1 MDKPNGDQHIV
12 RSRLAYSL
20 GAFGHD
26 AFFALLST
34 YFMMYV
40 TGHLFDSGDKSFDN
54 RMVGYV
60 TAIILILRIGELIID
75 PMIGNAIDRTHTRWG
90 KFKPWVVGGGIIS
103 AILLAALFTPL
114 GGLNLSNPI
123 LYLVL
128 FAIIYIIMDV
138 FYSFNDVGFW
148 SMVPA
153 MSFDSHERDKIATF
167 ARVGSTIGGQI
178 IGFVI
183 MPMVLFFSV
192 KQNGGTGDD
201 RGWFIFAAIGAAISA
216 ITAIGVGMF
225 THEQQSLLRENK
237 EQTKFKD
244 ILKILV
250 KNDQLLAIAM
260 SYLFFTTGQTLLNSF
275 ELYYFTYILGDSK
288 AFSILGGLNTVV
300 GVISVFAFPLF
311 SGKIGRHKLFYG
323 AATIEVIGALIF
335 AVAGKSLVLVLIGA
349 ELFFIPQPIIFLVV
363 LMTITDS
370 VEYGQL
376 KLGHRDES
384 LTLSVRPLLDKFGG
398 AVANGVVGMAT
409 VAAGMTGGAT
419 AATVT
424 AHGVSIFKVYMFLIP
439 IALIII
445 GIIIFALK
453 VKLDEKSHAKIVAE
467 LEQTWGKQ
475 FNKSDDD
482 NSDASASAEPAPQP
496 KPGVTEIPAPVA
508 GTVVDLK
515 NVSDPA
521 FANGSMGHGFAI
533 KPSDGKVYAPFSGT
547 IRATFSTRHAVGL
560 VSDSGVALLIHIGI
574 DTVNLHGT
582 GFVTYFDKGQHVEK
596 GAELMEFWDPTIKKA
611 GLDDTVLV
619 TVTNSEEF
627 DFKQLIAA
635 DQKVTTTDN
644 VMEVTKK
651 DQEK

>member
-1 MDKPNGDQHIV
+1 MDSSKKEQHVV

-40 TGHLFDSGDKSFDN
+40 TGHLFDSGDKHFDN
-54 RMVGYV
+54 KMVSYV
-60 TAIILILRIGELIID
+60 TLIILILRIGELIID
-75 PMIGNAIDRTHTRWG
+75 PMIGNAIDRTNTKWG
-90 KFKPWVVGGGIIS
+90 KFKPWVVGGGVIS
-103 AILLAALFTPL
+103 AVLLAALFTPL

-128 FAIIYIIMDV
+128 FAIIYIVMDV

-201 RGWFIFAAIGAAISA
+201 RGWFIFAVIVAAISA

-225 THEQQSLLRENK
+225 THEQKSLLRENK

-275 ELYYFTYILGDSK
+275 ELYYFTYILGNSK

-323 AATIEVIGALIF
+323 AASIVVIGALIF
-335 AVAGKSLVLVLIGA
+335 AFAGKSLALVLLGA

-398 AVANGVVGMAT
+398 AVANGVVGAAT

-419 AATVT
+419 AATIT
-424 AHGVSIFKVYMFLIP
+424 AHGVSIFKIYMFLIP
-439 IALIII
+439 IALILV

-453 VKLDEKSHAKIVAE
+453 VKLDESSHAKIVAE

-475 FNKSDDD
+475 FNKGGQ
-482 NSDASASAEPAPQP
+482 DADAEEPAAQPQ
-496 KPGVTEIPAPVA
+496 PGVTEIPAPVA
-508 GTVVDLK
+508 GKLVDLK
-515 NVSDPA
+515 DVKDSA
-521 FANGSMGHGFAI
+521 FASGSMGQGFAI
-533 KPSDGKVYAPFSGT
+533 KPSDGKVFAPFSGT
-547 IRATFSTRHAVGL
+547 VRATFSTRHAVGL

-574 DTVNLHGT
+574 DTVKLHGT

-596 GAELMEFWDPTIKKA
+596 GDELMEFWDPTIKKA
-611 GLDDTVLV
+611 GLDDTVIV

-627 DFKQLIAA
+627 DFDMLKQAGTE
-635 DQKVTTTDN
+635 VTNKDN
-644 VMEVTKK
+644 VLKVTKK
-651 DQEK
+651 DQAAE

>member
-1 MDKPNGDQHIV
+1 MDSSKKEQHVV

-40 TGHLFDSGDKSFDN
+40 TGHLFDSGDKHFDN
-54 RMVGYV
+54 KMVGYV
-60 TAIILILRIGELIID
+60 TLIILILRIGELIID
-75 PMIGNAIDRTHTRWG
+75 PMIGNAIDRTNTKWG
-90 KFKPWVVGGGIIS
+90 KFKPWVVGGGVIS
-103 AILLAALFTPL
+103 AVLLAALFTPL

-123 LYLVL
+123 LYLIL
-128 FAIIYIIMDV
+128 FAIIYIVMDV

-201 RGWFIFAAIGAAISA
+201 RGWFIFAVIVAAISA

-225 THEQQSLLRENK
+225 THEQKSLLRENK

-275 ELYYFTYILGDSK
+275 ELYYFTYILGNSK

-323 AATIEVIGALIF
+323 AASIEVIGALIF
-335 AVAGKSLVLVLIGA
+335 AFAGKSLALVLLGA

-398 AVANGVVGMAT
+398 AVANGVVGAAT

-419 AATVT
+419 AATIT
-424 AHGVSIFKVYMFLIP
+424 AHGVSIFKIYMFLIP
-439 IALIII
+439 IALILV

-453 VKLDEKSHAKIVAE
+453 VKLDESSHAKIVAE

-475 FNKSDDD
+475 FNKGGQ
-482 NSDASASAEPAPQP
+482 DADAEEPAAQPQ
-496 KPGVTEIPAPVA
+496 PGVTEIPAPVA
-508 GTVVDLK
+508 GKLVDLK
-515 NVSDPA
+515 DVKDSA
-521 FANGSMGHGFAI
+521 FASGSMGQGFAI
-533 KPSDGKVYAPFSGT
+533 KPSDGKVFAPFSGT
-547 IRATFSTRHAVGL
+547 VRATFSTRHAVGL

-574 DTVNLHGT
+574 DTVKLHGT

-596 GAELMEFWDPTIKKA
+596 GDELMEFWDPTIKKA
-611 GLDDTVLV
+611 GLDDTVIV

-627 DFKQLIAA
+627 DFDMLKQAGTE
-635 DQKVTTTDN
+635 VTNKDN
-644 VMEVTKK
+644 VLKVTKK
-651 DQEK
+651 DQAAE

>member
-1 MDKPNGDQHIV
+1 MDAKIDTAQKDPHVV

-40 TGHLFDSGDKSFDN
+40 TGHLFTTSDKAFDN

-60 TAIILILRIGELIID
+60 GAIIMILRIVELLID
-75 PMIGNAIDRTHTRWG
+75 PLIGNAIDRTNTKWG

-103 AILLAALFTPL
+103 AVLLAALFTPL
-114 GGLNLSNPI
+114 GGLNTSNPI
-123 LYLVL
+123 LYLVV

-183 MPMVLFFSV
+183 MPMVLFFSIN
-192 KQNGGTGDD
+192 QNGGTGDD
-201 RGWFIFAAIGAAISA
+201 RGWFIFAAIVAVISA
-216 ITAIGVGMF
+216 ITAVGVGMF
-225 THEQQSLLRENK
+225 THEQKSLLRENK
-237 EQTKFKD
+237 EETKLKD
-244 ILKILV
+244 ILHILI

-275 ELYYFTYILGDSK
+275 ELYYFTYILGDAK
-288 AFSILGGLNTVV
+288 AFSILGGLNTIV

-323 AATIEVIGALIF
+323 AASIEVLGALIF
-335 AVAGKSLVLVLIGA
+335 AFAGKSLALVLLGA

-384 LTLSVRPLLDKFGG
+384 LTLSIRPLLDKFGG
-398 AVANGVVGMAT
+398 AVANGVVVMAT

-424 AHGVSIFKVYMFLIP
+424 AHGVSVFKIYMFLIP

-445 GIIIFALK
+445 GIIIFILK
-453 VKLDEKSHAKIVAE
+453 VKLDEKSHAKIVAK
-467 LEQTWGKQ
+467 LEETWGNQ
-475 FNKSDDD
+475 FNKDSS
-482 NSDASASAEPAPQP
+482 NAETTPTPQ
-496 KPGVTEIPAPVA
+496 PGVTDITSPVA
-508 GTVVDLK
+508 GTLVNLK
-515 NVSDPA
+515 DVNDEN
-521 FANGSMGHGFAI
+521 FASENMGKGFAI
-533 KPSDGKVYAPFSGT
+533 KPSDGKVIAPFSGT
-547 IRATFSTRHAVGL
+547 VRATFSTRHAIGL
-560 VSDSGVALLIHIGI
+560 ESDNGIMLLIHVGI
-574 DTVNLHGT
+574 DTVKLRGT
-582 GFVTYFDKGQHVEK
+582 GFISYFDKDQHFDK
-596 GAELMEFWDPTIKKA
+596 GDELMEFWDPAIKKA
-611 GLDDTVLV
+611 GLDDTVMV
-619 TVTNSEEF
+619 TVTNSKDF
-627 DFKQLIAA
+627 DIKLLKDAGE
-635 DQKVTTTDN
+635 KVTTTDI

-651 DQEK
+651 

>member
-1 MDKPNGDQHIV
+1 MDAKIDTAQKDPHVV

-40 TGHLFDSGDKSFDN
+40 TGHLFTTSDKAFDN
-54 RMVGYV
+54 RMVAYV
-60 TAIILILRIGELIID
+60 GAIIMILRIVELLID
-75 PMIGNAIDRTHTRWG
+75 PLIGNAIDRTNTRWG

-103 AILLAALFTPL
+103 AVLLAALFTPL
-114 GGLNLSNPI
+114 GGLNTSNPI
-123 LYLVL
+123 LYLIV

-192 KQNGGTGDD
+192 NQNGGTGDD
-201 RGWFIFAAIGAAISA
+201 RGWFIFAAIVAAISA
-216 ITAIGVGMF
+216 ITAVGVGMF
-225 THEQQSLLRENK
+225 THEQKSLLRENK
-237 EQTKFKD
+237 EETKLKD
-244 ILKILV
+244 ILHILI

-275 ELYYFTYILGDSK
+275 ELYYFTYILGDAK
-288 AFSILGGLNTVV
+288 AFSILGGLNTIV

-323 AATIEVIGALIF
+323 AASIEVLGALIF
-335 AVAGKSLVLVLIGA
+335 AFAGKSLALVLLGA

-384 LTLSVRPLLDKFGG
+384 LTLSIRPLLDKFGG
-398 AVANGVVGMAT
+398 AVANGVVVMAT

-424 AHGVSIFKVYMFLIP
+424 AHGVSIFKIYMFLIP
-439 IALIII
+439 IALILV
-445 GIIIFALK
+445 GIIIFILK
-453 VKLDEKSHAKIVAE
+453 VKLDEKSHAQIVAK

-475 FNKSDDD
+475 FNND
-482 NSDASASAEPAPQP
+482 NDTTSESTPTPQ
-496 KPGVTEIPAPVA
+496 PGVTDITSPVA
-508 GTVVDLK
+508 GTLVNLK
-515 NVSDPA
+515 DVNDEN
-521 FANGSMGHGFAI
+521 FASGNMGKGFAI
-533 KPSDGKVYAPFSGT
+533 KPSDGKVIAPFSGT
-547 IRATFSTRHAVGL
+547 VRATFSTRHAIGL
-560 VSDSGVALLIHIGI
+560 ESDNGIMLLIHVGI
-574 DTVNLHGT
+574 DTVKLRGT
-582 GFVTYFDKGQHVEK
+582 GFISYFDKDQHFDK
-596 GAELMEFWDPTIKKA
+596 GDELMEFWDPAIKKA
-611 GLDDTVLV
+611 GLDDTVMV
-619 TVTNSEEF
+619 TVTNSKDF
-627 DFKQLIAA
+627 DIKLLKDAGE
-635 DQKVTTTDN
+635 KVTTTDI

-651 DQEK
+651 

>member
-1 MDKPNGDQHIV
+1 MDSSKKEQHVV

-40 TGHLFDSGDKSFDN
+40 TGHLFDSGDKHFDN
-54 RMVGYV
+54 KMVGYV
-60 TAIILILRIGELIID
+60 TLIILILRIGELIID
-75 PMIGNAIDRTHTRWG
+75 PMIGNAIDRTNTKWG
-90 KFKPWVVGGGIIS
+90 KFKPWVVGGGVIS
-103 AILLAALFTPL
+103 AVLLAALFTPL

-128 FAIIYIIMDV
+128 FAIIYIVMDV

-201 RGWFIFAAIGAAISA
+201 RGWFIFAVIVAAISA

-225 THEQQSLLRENK
+225 THEQKSLLRENK

-275 ELYYFTYILGDSK
+275 ELYYFTYILGNSK

-323 AATIEVIGALIF
+323 AASIEVIGALIF
-335 AVAGKSLVLVLIGA
+335 AFAGKSLALVLLGA

-398 AVANGVVGMAT
+398 AVANGVVGAAT

-419 AATVT
+419 AATIT
-424 AHGVSIFKVYMFLIP
+424 AHGVSIFKIYMFLIP
-439 IALIII
+439 IALILV

-453 VKLDEKSHAKIVAE
+453 VKLDESSHAKIVAE

-475 FNKSDDD
+475 FNKGGQ
-482 NSDASASAEPAPQP
+482 DADAEEPAAQPQ
-496 KPGVTEIPAPVA
+496 PGVTEIPAPVA
-508 GTVVDLK
+508 GKLVDLK
-515 NVSDPA
+515 DVKDSA
-521 FANGSMGHGFAI
+521 FASGSMGQGFAI
-533 KPSDGKVYAPFSGT
+533 KPSDGKVFAPFSGT
-547 IRATFSTRHAVGL
+547 VRATFSTRHAVGL

-574 DTVNLHGT
+574 DTVKLHGT

-596 GAELMEFWDPTIKKA
+596 GDELMEFWDPTIKKA
-611 GLDDTVLV
+611 GLDDTVIV

-627 DFKQLIAA
+627 DFDMLKQAGTE
-635 DQKVTTTDN
+635 VTNKDN
-644 VMEVTKK
+644 VLKVTKK
-651 DQEK
+651 DQAAE

>member
-1 MDKPNGDQHIV
+1 MDTKIDTAQKDPHVV

-40 TGHLFDSGDKSFDN
+40 TGHLFTTSDKAFDN
-54 RMVGYV
+54 RMVAYV
-60 TAIILILRIGELIID
+60 GAIIMILRIVELLID
-75 PMIGNAIDRTHTRWG
+75 PLIGNAIDRTNTRWG

-103 AILLAALFTPL
+103 AVLLAALFTPL
-114 GGLNLSNPI
+114 GGLNTSNPI
-123 LYLVL
+123 LYLIV

-192 KQNGGTGDD
+192 NQNGGTGDD
-201 RGWFIFAAIGAAISA
+201 RGWFIFAAIVAAISA
-216 ITAIGVGMF
+216 ITAVGVGMF
-225 THEQQSLLRENK
+225 THEQKSLLRENK
-237 EQTKFKD
+237 EETKLKD
-244 ILKILV
+244 ILHILI

-275 ELYYFTYILGDSK
+275 ELYYFTYILGDAK
-288 AFSILGGLNTVV
+288 AFSILGGLNTIV

-323 AATIEVIGALIF
+323 AASIEVLGALIF
-335 AVAGKSLVLVLIGA
+335 AFAGKSLALVLLGA
-349 ELFFIPQPIIFLVV
+349 ELFFIRLPIIFLVV

-384 LTLSVRPLLDKFGG
+384 LTLSIRPLLDKFGG
-398 AVANGVVGMAT
+398 AVANGVVVMAT

-424 AHGVSIFKVYMFLIP
+424 AHGVSIFKIYMFLIP
-439 IALIII
+439 IALILV
-445 GIIIFALK
+445 GIIIFILK
-453 VKLDEKSHAKIVAE
+453 VKLDEKSHAQIVAK

-475 FNKSDDD
+475 FNND
-482 NSDASASAEPAPQP
+482 NDTTSESTPTPQ
-496 KPGVTEIPAPVA
+496 PGVTDITSPVA
-508 GTVVDLK
+508 GTLVNLK
-515 NVSDPA
+515 DVNDEN
-521 FANGSMGHGFAI
+521 FASGNMGKGFAI
-533 KPSDGKVYAPFSGT
+533 KPSDGKVIAPFSGT
-547 IRATFSTRHAVGL
+547 VRATFSTRHAIGL
-560 VSDSGVALLIHIGI
+560 ESDNGIMLLIHVGI
-574 DTVNLHGT
+574 DTVKLRGT
-582 GFVTYFDKGQHVEK
+582 GFISYFDKDQHFDK
-596 GAELMEFWDPTIKKA
+596 GDELMEFWDPAIKKA
-611 GLDDTVLV
+611 GLDDTVMV
-619 TVTNSEEF
+619 TVTNSKDF
-627 DFKQLIAA
+627 DIKLLKAA
-635 DQKVTTTDN
+635 GEKVTTTDI

-651 DQEK
+651 

>member
-1 MDKPNGDQHIV
+1 MDKQEPHMV

-40 TGHLFDSGDKSFDN
+40 TGHLFTSSDKGFDN

-60 TAIILILRIGELIID
+60 TAIIMILRIVELLID
-75 PMIGNAIDRTHTRWG
+75 PLIGNAIDRTNTKWG
-90 KFKPWVVGGGIIS
+90 KFKPWVVGGGVIS
-103 AILLAALFTPL
+103 AVLLAALFTPL
-114 GGLNLSNPI
+114 GGLNVSSPY
-123 LYLVL
+123 LYLVV
-128 FAIIYIIMDV
+128 FAIIYIIMDI

-148 SMVPA
+148 SMIPA

-183 MPMVLFFSV
+183 MPMVLFFSIN
-192 KQNGGTGDD
+192 QNGGTGDD
-201 RGWFIFAAIGAAISA
+201 RGWFIFAVIVAAISA

-225 THEQQSLLRENK
+225 THEQKSLLRENK
-237 EQTKFKD
+237 EQTKLKD
-244 ILKILV
+244 ILHILV

-275 ELYYFTYILGDSK
+275 ELYYFTYVLGNSK

-335 AVAGKSLVLVLIGA
+335 AFAGKSLALVLLGA

-384 LTLSVRPLLDKFGG
+384 LTLSIRPLLDKFGG

-419 AATVT
+419 AATIT
-424 AHGVSIFKVYMFLIP
+424 AHGVSVFKIYMFLIP
-439 IALIII
+439 IALIIV
-445 GIIIFALK
+445 GIIIFAIK
-453 VKLDEKSHAKIVAE
+453 VKLDESSHAKIVAE

-475 FNKSDDD
+475 FKGGEAAADT
-482 NSDASASAEPAPQP
+482 AIEEPAPQP
-496 KPGVTEIPAPVA
+496 GETDIPAPVA
-508 GTVVDLK
+508 GEVVNLK
-515 NVSDPA
+515 DVSDPA
-521 FANGSMGHGFAI
+521 FAEGKMGEGFAI
-533 KPSDGKVYAPFSGT
+533 KPTDGKVYAPFAGT
-547 IRATFSTRHAVGL
+547 VRATFSTRHAVGL
-560 VSDSGVALLIHIGI
+560 VSDNGIAFLIHIGI
-574 DTVNLHGT
+574 DTVKLHGT
-582 GFVTYFDKGQHVEK
+582 GFVTYFNKGQHVEK
-596 GAELMEFWDPTIKKA
+596 GQELMEFWDPTIKKA
-611 GLDDTVLV
+611 GLDDTVIV
-619 TVTNSEEF
+619 TVTNSESF
-627 DFKQLIAA
+627 NLDMLVKAGT
-635 DQKVTTTDN
+635 KVTTKDN
-644 VMEVTKK
+644 VLKVTKK
-651 DQEK
+651 DSANN

>member
-1 MDKPNGDQHIV
+1 MDSSKKEQHVV

-40 TGHLFDSGDKSFDN
+40 TGHLFDSGDKHFDN
-54 RMVGYV
+54 KMVGYV
-60 TAIILILRIGELIID
+60 TLIILILRIGELIID
-75 PMIGNAIDRTHTRWG
+75 PMIGNAIDRTNTKWG
-90 KFKPWVVGGGIIS
+90 KFKPWVVGGGVIS
-103 AILLAALFTPL
+103 AVLLAALFTPL

-128 FAIIYIIMDV
+128 FAIIYIVMDV

-201 RGWFIFAAIGAAISA
+201 RGWFIFAVIVAAISA

-225 THEQQSLLRENK
+225 THEQKSLLRENK

-275 ELYYFTYILGDSK
+275 ELYYFTYILGNSK

-323 AATIEVIGALIF
+323 AASIEVIGALIF
-335 AVAGKSLVLVLIGA
+335 AFAGKSLALVLLGA

-398 AVANGVVGMAT
+398 AVANGVVGAAT

-419 AATVT
+419 AATIT
-424 AHGVSIFKVYMFLIP
+424 AHGVSIFKIYMFLIP
-439 IALIII
+439 IALILV

-453 VKLDEKSHAKIVAE
+453 VKLDESSHAKIVAE

-475 FNKSDDD
+475 FNKGGQ
-482 NSDASASAEPAPQP
+482 DADAEEPAAQPQ
-496 KPGVTEIPAPVA
+496 PGVTEIPAPVA
-508 GTVVDLK
+508 GKLVDLK
-515 NVSDPA
+515 DVKDSA
-521 FANGSMGHGFAI
+521 FASGSMGQGFAI
-533 KPSDGKVYAPFSGT
+533 KPSDGKVFAPFSGT
-547 IRATFSTRHAVGL
+547 VRATFSTRHAVGL

-574 DTVNLHGT
+574 DTVKLHGT

-596 GAELMEFWDPTIKKA
+596 GDELMEFWDPTIKKA
-611 GLDDTVLV
+611 GLDDTVIV

-627 DFKQLIAA
+627 NFDMLKQAGTE
-635 DQKVTTTDN
+635 VTNKDN
-644 VMEVTKK
+644 VLKVTKK
-651 DQEK
+651 DQAE

>member
-1 MDKPNGDQHIV
+1 MDSSKKEQHVV

-40 TGHLFDSGDKSFDN
+40 TGHLFDSGDKHFDN
-54 RMVGYV
+54 KMVGYV
-60 TAIILILRIGELIID
+60 TLIILILRIGELIID
-75 PMIGNAIDRTHTRWG
+75 PMIGNAIDRTNTKWG
-90 KFKPWVVGGGIIS
+90 KFKPWVVGGGAIS
-103 AILLAALFTPL
+103 AVLLAALFTPL

-201 RGWFIFAAIGAAISA
+201 RGWFTFAAIVAAISA

-225 THEQQSLLRENK
+225 THEQKSLLRENK

-275 ELYYFTYILGDSK
+275 ELYYFTYILGNSK

-323 AATIEVIGALIF
+323 AATIEVIGAIIF
-335 AVAGKSLVLVLIGA
+335 AFAGKSLALVLLGA

-398 AVANGVVGMAT
+398 AVANGVVGAAT

-424 AHGVSIFKVYMFLIP
+424 AHGVSIFKIYMFLIP
-439 IALIII
+439 IALIVV

-453 VKLDEKSHAKIVAE
+453 VKLDESSHAKIVAE

-475 FNKSDDD
+475 FNKGGQ
-482 NSDASASAEPAPQP
+482 DADAEEPAAQPQ
-496 KPGVTEIPAPVA
+496 PGVTEIPAPVA
-508 GTVVDLK
+508 GKLVDLK
-515 NVSDPA
+515 DVKDSA
-521 FANGSMGHGFAI
+521 FASGSMGQGFAI
-533 KPSDGKVYAPFSGT
+533 KPSDGKVFAPFSGT
-547 IRATFSTRHAVGL
+547 VRATFSTRHAVGL

-574 DTVNLHGT
+574 DTVKLHGT
-582 GFVTYFDKGQHVEK
+582 GFVTYFDKGQYVEK
-596 GAELMEFWDPTIKKA
+596 GDELMEFWDPTIKKA
-611 GLDDTVLV
+611 GLDDTVIV

-627 DFKQLIAA
+627 NFDMLKQAGVE
-635 DQKVTTTDN
+635 VTNKDN
-644 VMEVTKK
+644 IMKVTKK
-651 DQEK
+651 DQDK

>member
-1 MDKPNGDQHIV
+1 MDKPNGEQHIV

-90 KFKPWVVGGGIIS
+90 KFKPWVVGGGVIS

-201 RGWFIFAAIGAAISA
+201 RGWFIFAAIVAAISA

-424 AHGVSIFKVYMFLIP
+424 AHGVSIFKIYMFLIP
-439 IALIII
+439 IALIIV

-521 FANGSMGHGFAI
+521 FANGSMGQGFAI

>member
-1 MDKPNGDQHIV
+1 MDSSKKDQHIV

-40 TGHLFDSGDKSFDN
+40 TGHLFDSGDKHFDN
-54 RMVGYV
+54 KMVGYV
-60 TAIILILRIGELIID
+60 TLIILILRIGELIID
-75 PMIGNAIDRTHTRWG
+75 PMIGNAIDRTNTKWG
-90 KFKPWVVGGGIIS
+90 KFKPWVVGGGVIS
-103 AILLAALFTPL
+103 AVLLAALFTPL
-114 GGLNLSNPI
+114 GGLNMSNPI

-128 FAIIYIIMDV
+128 FAIIYIVMDV

-201 RGWFIFAAIGAAISA
+201 RGWFIFAVIVAAVSA

-225 THEQQSLLRENK
+225 THEQKSLLRENK
-237 EQTKFKD
+237 EETKFKD

-323 AATIEVIGALIF
+323 AASIEVLGALIF
-335 AVAGKSLVLVLIGA
+335 AFAGKSLALVLLGA

-376 KLGHRDES
+376 KLDHRDES

-398 AVANGVVGMAT
+398 AVANGVVGAAT

-424 AHGVSIFKVYMFLIP
+424 AHGVSIFKIYMFLIP
-439 IALIII
+439 IALIVV

-453 VKLDEKSHAKIVAE
+453 VKLDESSHAKIVAE

-475 FNKSDDD
+475 FNKGGQ
-482 NSDASASAEPAPQP
+482 DADAEEPAAQPQ
-496 KPGVTEIPAPVA
+496 PGVTEIPAPVA
-508 GTVVDLK
+508 GKLVDLK
-515 NVSDPA
+515 DVKDSA
-521 FANGSMGHGFAI
+521 FASGSMGQGFAI
-533 KPSDGKVYAPFSGT
+533 KPSDGKVFAPFSGT
-547 IRATFSTRHAVGL
+547 VRATFSTRHAVGL

-574 DTVNLHGT
+574 DTVKLHGT

-611 GLDDTVLV
+611 GLDDTVIV

-627 DFKQLIAA
+627 NFDMLKQAGTT
-635 DQKVTTTDN
+635 VTHTDN
-644 VMEVTKK
+644 VLKVTKK
-651 DQEK
+651 DQAAK

>member
-1 MDKPNGDQHIV
+1 MDTKIDTAQKDPHVV

-40 TGHLFDSGDKSFDN
+40 TGHLFTTSDKAFDN
-54 RMVGYV
+54 RMVAYV
-60 TAIILILRIGELIID
+60 GAIIMILRIVELLID
-75 PMIGNAIDRTHTRWG
+75 PLIGNAIDRTNTRWG

-103 AILLAALFTPL
+103 AVLLAALFTPL
-114 GGLNLSNPI
+114 GGLNTSNPI
-123 LYLVL
+123 LYLIV

-192 KQNGGTGDD
+192 NQNGGTGDD
-201 RGWFIFAAIGAAISA
+201 RGWFIFAAIVAAISA
-216 ITAIGVGMF
+216 ITAVGVGMF
-225 THEQQSLLRENK
+225 THEQKSLLRENK
-237 EQTKFKD
+237 EETKLKD
-244 ILKILV
+244 ILHILI

-275 ELYYFTYILGDSK
+275 ELYYFTYILGDAK
-288 AFSILGGLNTVV
+288 AFSILGGLNTIV

-323 AATIEVIGALIF
+323 AASIEVLGALIF
-335 AVAGKSLVLVLIGA
+335 AFAGKSLALVLLGA

-384 LTLSVRPLLDKFGG
+384 LTLSIRPLLDKFGG
-398 AVANGVVGMAT
+398 AVANGVVVMAT

-424 AHGVSIFKVYMFLIP
+424 AHGVSIFKIYMFLIP
-439 IALIII
+439 IALILV
-445 GIIIFALK
+445 GIIIFILK
-453 VKLDEKSHAKIVAE
+453 VKLDEKSHAQIVAK

-475 FNKSDDD
+475 FNND
-482 NSDASASAEPAPQP
+482 NDTTSESTPTPQ
-496 KPGVTEIPAPVA
+496 PGVTDITSPVA
-508 GTVVDLK
+508 GTLVNLK
-515 NVSDPA
+515 DVNDEN
-521 FANGSMGHGFAI
+521 FASGNMGKGFAI
-533 KPSDGKVYAPFSGT
+533 KPSDGKVIAPFSGT
-547 IRATFSTRHAVGL
+547 VRATFSTRHAIGL
-560 VSDSGVALLIHIGI
+560 ESDNGIMLLIHVGI
-574 DTVNLHGT
+574 DTVKLRGT
-582 GFVTYFDKGQHVEK
+582 GFISYFDKDQHFDK
-596 GAELMEFWDPTIKKA
+596 GDELMEFWDPAIKKA
-611 GLDDTVLV
+611 GLDDTVMV
-619 TVTNSEEF
+619 TVTNSKDF
-627 DFKQLIAA
+627 DIKLLKDAGE
-635 DQKVTTTDN
+635 KVTTTDI

-651 DQEK
+651 

>member
-1 MDKPNGDQHIV
+1 MDSSKKEQHVV

-40 TGHLFDSGDKSFDN
+40 TGHLFDSGDKHFDN
-54 RMVGYV
+54 KMVGYV
-60 TAIILILRIGELIID
+60 TLIILILRIGELIID
-75 PMIGNAIDRTHTRWG
+75 PMIGNAIDRTNTKWG
-90 KFKPWVVGGGIIS
+90 KFKPWVVGGGVIS
-103 AILLAALFTPL
+103 AVLLAALFTPL

-128 FAIIYIIMDV
+128 FAIIYIVMDV

-201 RGWFIFAAIGAAISA
+201 RGWFIFAVIVAAISA

-225 THEQQSLLRENK
+225 THEQKSLLRENK

-275 ELYYFTYILGDSK
+275 ELYYFTYILGNSK

-323 AATIEVIGALIF
+323 AASIEVIGALIF
-335 AVAGKSLVLVLIGA
+335 AFAGKSLALVLLGA
-349 ELFFIPQPIIFLVV
+349 ALFFIPQPIIFLVV

-398 AVANGVVGMAT
+398 AVANGVVGAAT

-419 AATVT
+419 AATIT
-424 AHGVSIFKVYMFLIP
+424 AHGVSIFKIYMFLIP
-439 IALIII
+439 IALILV

-453 VKLDEKSHAKIVAE
+453 VKLDESSHAKIVAE

-475 FNKSDDD
+475 FNKGGQ
-482 NSDASASAEPAPQP
+482 DADAEEPAAQPQ
-496 KPGVTEIPAPVA
+496 PGVTEIPAPVA
-508 GTVVDLK
+508 GKLVDLK
-515 NVSDPA
+515 DVKDSA
-521 FANGSMGHGFAI
+521 FASGSMGQGFAI
-533 KPSDGKVYAPFSGT
+533 KPSDGKVFAPFSGT
-547 IRATFSTRHAVGL
+547 VRATFSTRHAVGL

-574 DTVNLHGT
+574 DTVKLHGT

-596 GAELMEFWDPTIKKA
+596 GDELMEFWDPTIKKA
-611 GLDDTVLV
+611 GLDDTVIV

-627 DFKQLIAA
+627 DFDMLKQAGTE
-635 DQKVTTTDN
+635 VTNKDN
-644 VMEVTKK
+644 VLKVTKK
-651 DQEK
+651 DQAAE

>member
-1 MDKPNGDQHIV
+1 MDAKIDTAQKDPHVV

-40 TGHLFDSGDKSFDN
+40 TGHLFTTSDKAFDN

-60 TAIILILRIGELIID
+60 GAIIMFLRIVELLID
-75 PMIGNAIDRTHTRWG
+75 PLIGNAIDRTNTKWG

-103 AILLAALFTPL
+103 AVLLAALFTPL
-114 GGLNLSNPI
+114 GGLNTSNPI
-123 LYLVL
+123 LYLVV

-183 MPMVLFFSV
+183 MPMVLFFSIN
-192 KQNGGTGDD
+192 QNGGTGDD
-201 RGWFIFAAIGAAISA
+201 RGWFIFAAIVAAISA
-216 ITAIGVGMF
+216 ITAVGVGMF
-225 THEQQSLLRENK
+225 THEQKSLLRENK
-237 EQTKFKD
+237 EETKLKD
-244 ILKILV
+244 ILHILI

-275 ELYYFTYILGDSK
+275 ELYYFTYILGDAK
-288 AFSILGGLNTVV
+288 AFSILGGLNTIV

-323 AATIEVIGALIF
+323 AASIEVLGALIF
-335 AVAGKSLVLVLIGA
+335 AFAGKSLALVLLGA

-384 LTLSVRPLLDKFGG
+384 LTLSIRPLLDKFGG
-398 AVANGVVGMAT
+398 AVANGVVVMAT

-424 AHGVSIFKVYMFLIP
+424 AHGVSVFKIYMFLIP

-445 GIIIFALK
+445 GIIIFILK
-453 VKLDEKSHAKIVAE
+453 VKLDEKSHAKIVAK
-467 LEQTWGKQ
+467 LEETWGNQ
-475 FNKSDDD
+475 FNKDSS
-482 NSDASASAEPAPQP
+482 NAETTSTPQ
-496 KPGVTEIPAPVA
+496 PGVTDITSPVA
-508 GTVVDLK
+508 GTLVNLK
-515 NVSDPA
+515 DVNDEN
-521 FANGSMGHGFAI
+521 FASGNMGKGFAI
-533 KPSDGKVYAPFSGT
+533 KPSDGKVIAPFSGT
-547 IRATFSTRHAVGL
+547 VRATFSTRHAIGL
-560 VSDSGVALLIHIGI
+560 ESDNGIMLLIHVGI
-574 DTVNLHGT
+574 DTVKLRGT
-582 GFVTYFDKGQHVEK
+582 GFISYFDKDQHFDK
-596 GAELMEFWDPTIKKA
+596 GDELMEFWDPAIKKA
-611 GLDDTVLV
+611 GLDDTVMV
-619 TVTNSEEF
+619 TVTNSKDF
-627 DFKQLIAA
+627 DIKLLKDAGE
-635 DQKVTTTDN
+635 KVTTTDI
-644 VMEVTKK
+644 VMEITKK
-651 DQEK
+651 

>member
-1 MDKPNGDQHIV
+1 MDAKIDTAQKDPHVV

-40 TGHLFDSGDKSFDN
+40 TGHLFTTSDKAFDN
-54 RMVGYV
+54 RMVAYV
-60 TAIILILRIGELIID
+60 GAIIMILRIVELLID
-75 PMIGNAIDRTHTRWG
+75 PLIGNAIDRTNTRWG

-103 AILLAALFTPL
+103 AVLLAALFTPL
-114 GGLNLSNPI
+114 GGLNTSNPI
-123 LYLVL
+123 LYLIV

-192 KQNGGTGDD
+192 NQNGGTGDD
-201 RGWFIFAAIGAAISA
+201 RGWFIFAAIVAAISA
-216 ITAIGVGMF
+216 ITAVGVGMF
-225 THEQQSLLRENK
+225 THEQKSLLRENK
-237 EQTKFKD
+237 EETKLKD
-244 ILKILV
+244 ILHILI

-275 ELYYFTYILGDSK
+275 ELYYFTYILGDAK
-288 AFSILGGLNTVV
+288 AFSILGGLNTIV

-323 AATIEVIGALIF
+323 AASIEVLGALIF
-335 AVAGKSLVLVLIGA
+335 AFAGKSLALVLLGA

-384 LTLSVRPLLDKFGG
+384 LTLSIRPLLDKFGG
-398 AVANGVVGMAT
+398 AVANGVVVMAT

-424 AHGVSIFKVYMFLIP
+424 AHGVSIFKIYMFLIP
-439 IALIII
+439 IALILV
-445 GIIIFALK
+445 GIIIFILK
-453 VKLDEKSHAKIVAE
+453 VKLDEKSHAQIVAK

-475 FNKSDDD
+475 FNND
-482 NSDASASAEPAPQP
+482 NDTTSESTPTPQ
-496 KPGVTEIPAPVA
+496 PGVTDITSPVA
-508 GTVVDLK
+508 GTLVNLK
-515 NVSDPA
+515 DVNDEN
-521 FANGSMGHGFAI
+521 FASGNMGKGFAI
-533 KPSDGKVYAPFSGT
+533 KPSDGKVIAPFSGT
-547 IRATFSTRHAVGL
+547 VRATFSTRHAIGL
-560 VSDSGVALLIHIGI
+560 ESDNGIMLLIHVGI
-574 DTVNLHGT
+574 DTVKLRGT
-582 GFVTYFDKGQHVEK
+582 GLISYFDKDQHFDK
-596 GAELMEFWDPTIKKA
+596 GDELMEFWDPAIKKA
-611 GLDDTVLV
+611 GLDDTVMV
-619 TVTNSEEF
+619 TVTNSKDF
-627 DFKQLIAA
+627 DIKLLKDAGE
-635 DQKVTTTDN
+635 KVTTTDI

-651 DQEK
+651 

>member
-1 MDKPNGDQHIV
+1 MDAKIDTAQKDPHVV

-34 YFMMYV
+34 YFMMYD
-40 TGHLFDSGDKSFDN
+40 TGHLFTTSDKAFDN
-54 RMVGYV
+54 RMVAYV
-60 TAIILILRIGELIID
+60 GAIIMILRIVELLID
-75 PMIGNAIDRTHTRWG
+75 PLIGNAIDRTNTRWG

-103 AILLAALFTPL
+103 AVLLAALFTPL
-114 GGLNLSNPI
+114 GGLNTSNPI
-123 LYLVL
+123 LYLIV

-192 KQNGGTGDD
+192 NQNGGTGDD
-201 RGWFIFAAIGAAISA
+201 RGWFIFAAIVAAISA
-216 ITAIGVGMF
+216 ITAVGVGMF
-225 THEQQSLLRENK
+225 THEQKSLLRENK
-237 EQTKFKD
+237 EETKLKD
-244 ILKILV
+244 ILHILI

-275 ELYYFTYILGDSK
+275 ELYYFTYILGDAK
-288 AFSILGGLNTVV
+288 AFSILGGLNTIV

-323 AATIEVIGALIF
+323 AASIEVLGALIF
-335 AVAGKSLVLVLIGA
+335 AFAGKSLALVLLGA

-384 LTLSVRPLLDKFGG
+384 LTLSIRPLLDKFGG
-398 AVANGVVGMAT
+398 AVANGVVVMAT

-424 AHGVSIFKVYMFLIP
+424 AHGVSIFKIYMFLIP
-439 IALIII
+439 IALILV
-445 GIIIFALK
+445 GIIIFILK
-453 VKLDEKSHAKIVAE
+453 VKLDEKSHAQIVAK

-475 FNKSDDD
+475 FNND
-482 NSDASASAEPAPQP
+482 NDTTSESTPTPQ
-496 KPGVTEIPAPVA
+496 PGVTDITSPVA
-508 GTVVDLK
+508 GTLVNLK
-515 NVSDPA
+515 DVNDEN
-521 FANGSMGHGFAI
+521 FASGNMGKGFAI
-533 KPSDGKVYAPFSGT
+533 KPSDGKVIAPFSGT
-547 IRATFSTRHAVGL
+547 VRATLSTRHAIGL
-560 VSDSGVALLIHIGI
+560 ESDNGIMLLIHVGI
-574 DTVNLHGT
+574 DTVKLRGT
-582 GFVTYFDKGQHVEK
+582 GFISYFDKDQHFDK
-596 GAELMEFWDPTIKKA
+596 GDELMEFWDPAIKKA
-611 GLDDTVLV
+611 GLDDTVMV
-619 TVTNSEEF
+619 TVTNSKDF
-627 DFKQLIAA
+627 DIKLLKDAGE
-635 DQKVTTTDN
+635 KVTTTDI

-651 DQEK
+651 

>member
-1 MDKPNGDQHIV
+1 MDKPNGEQHIV

-90 KFKPWVVGGGIIS
+90 KFKPWVVGGGVIS

-201 RGWFIFAAIGAAISA
+201 RGWFIFAAIVAAISA

-424 AHGVSIFKVYMFLIP
+424 AHGVSIFKIYMFLIP
-439 IALIII
+439 IALIIV

-515 NVSDPA
+515 NVGDPA
-521 FANGSMGHGFAI
+521 FANGSMGQGFAI

>member
-1 MDKPNGDQHIV
+1 MDAKIENSKKESHVV

-40 TGHLFDSGDKSFDN
+40 TGHLFTTSDKAFDN

-60 TAIILILRIGELIID
+60 GAIIMILRIVELLID
-75 PMIGNAIDRTHTRWG
+75 PLIGNAIDRTNTRWG

-103 AILLAALFTPL
+103 AVLLAALFTPL
-114 GGLNLSNPI
+114 GGLNTSNPI
-123 LYLVL
+123 LYLVV

-183 MPMVLFFSV
+183 MPMVLFFSIN
-192 KQNGGTGDD
+192 QNGGTGDD
-201 RGWFIFAAIGAAISA
+201 RGWFIFAAIVAAISA

-225 THEQQSLLRENK
+225 THEQKSLLRENK
-237 EQTKFKD
+237 EETKLKD
-244 ILKILV
+244 ILHILI

-275 ELYYFTYILGDSK
+275 ELYYFTYILGDAK
-288 AFSILGGLNTVV
+288 AFSILGGLNTIV

-323 AATIEVIGALIF
+323 AASIEVLGALIF
-335 AVAGKSLVLVLIGA
+335 AFAGKSLALVLLGA

-384 LTLSVRPLLDKFGG
+384 LTLSIRPLLDKFGG
-398 AVANGVVGMAT
+398 AVANGVVVMAT

-424 AHGVSIFKVYMFLIP
+424 AHGVNIFKIYMFLIP

-445 GIIIFALK
+445 GIIIFVLK
-453 VKLDEKSHAKIVAE
+453 VKLDEKSHAKIVAK
-467 LEQTWGKQ
+467 LEQTWGNQ
-475 FNKSDDD
+475 FNKD
-482 NSDASASAEPAPQP
+482 NDTAKTVPAPQ
-496 KPGVTEIPAPVA
+496 PGVTEITSPVA
-508 GTVVDLK
+508 GTLVDLK
-515 NVSDPA
+515 DVNDEN
-521 FANGSMGHGFAI
+521 FASGNMGKGFAI
-533 KPSDGKVYAPFSGT
+533 TPSDGKVIAPFSGT
-547 IRATFSTRHAVGL
+547 VRATFSTRHAVGL
-560 VSDSGVALLIHIGI
+560 ESDNGIMLLIHVGI
-574 DTVNLHGT
+574 DTVKLRGT
-582 GFVTYFDKGQHVEK
+582 GFISYFDKDQHFDK
-596 GAELMEFWDPTIKKA
+596 GDELMEFWDPAIKKA
-611 GLDDTVLV
+611 GLDDTVMV
-619 TVTNSEEF
+619 TVTNSKDF
-627 DFKQLIAA
+627 DIKLLKNAG
-635 DQKVTTTDN
+635 DKVTSKDI

-651 DQEK
+651 

>member
-1 MDKPNGDQHIV
+1 MDAKIDTAQKDPHVV

-40 TGHLFDSGDKSFDN
+40 TGHLFISSDKHFDN
-54 RMVGYV
+54 KMVWYV
-60 TAIILILRIGELIID
+60 TIIIMALRIVELVID
-75 PMIGNAIDRTHTRWG
+75 PLIGNAIDRTNTRWG

-114 GGLNLSNPI
+114 GGLNTSNPV
-123 LYLVL
+123 LYLII
-128 FAIIYIIMDV
+128 FAIIYIVMDV

-183 MPMVLFFSV
+183 MPMVLFFSIN
-192 KQNGGTGDD
+192 QNDGTGDD
-201 RGWFIFAAIGAAISA
+201 RGWFIFAAIVAAISA

-225 THEQQSLLRENK
+225 THEQKSLLRENK

-275 ELYYFTYILGDSK
+275 ELYYFTYILGNSK
-288 AFSILGGLNTVV
+288 AFSILGGLNTIV

-323 AATIEVIGALIF
+323 AASIEVLGALIF
-335 AVAGKSLVLVLIGA
+335 AFAGKSLALVLLGA

-398 AVANGVVGMAT
+398 AVANGVVGAAT

-424 AHGVSIFKVYMFLIP
+424 AHGVSIFKIYMFLIP
-439 IALIII
+439 IALILV

-453 VKLDEKSHAKIVAE
+453 VKLDEKSHAQIVTK
-467 LEQTWGKQ
+467 LEHTWGKQ
-475 FNKSDDD
+475 FNNDNDTTSKST
-482 NSDASASAEPAPQP
+482 PTPQ
-496 KPGVTEIPAPVA
+496 PGVTDITSPVA
-508 GTVVDLK
+508 GTLVNLK
-515 NVSDPA
+515 DVNDEN
-521 FANGSMGHGFAI
+521 FASGNMGKGFAI
-533 KPSDGKVYAPFSGT
+533 KPSDGKVIAPFSGT
-547 IRATFSTRHAVGL
+547 VRATFSTRHAIGL
-560 VSDSGVALLIHIGI
+560 ESDNGIMLLIHVGI
-574 DTVNLHGT
+574 DTVKLHGT
-582 GFVTYFDKGQHVEK
+582 GFISYFDKNQHFDKGQ
-596 GAELMEFWDPTIKKA
+596 ELMEFWDPAIKKA
-611 GLDDTVLV
+611 GLDDTVMV
-619 TVTNSEEF
+619 TVTNSKNF
-627 DFKQLIAA
+627 DIKLLKDAGE
-635 DQKVTTTDN
+635 KVTTTDI

-651 DQEK
+651 

>member
-1 MDKPNGDQHIV
+1 MDKQEPHMV

-26 AFFALLST
+26 AFFALLSM

-40 TGHLFDSGDKSFDN
+40 TGHLFTSSDKGFDN

-60 TAIILILRIGELIID
+60 TAIIMILRIVELLID
-75 PMIGNAIDRTHTRWG
+75 PLIGNAIDRTNTKWG
-90 KFKPWVVGGGIIS
+90 KFKPWVVGGGVIS
-103 AILLAALFTPL
+103 AVLLAALFTPL
-114 GGLNLSNPI
+114 GGLNVSSPY
-123 LYLVL
+123 LYLVV
-128 FAIIYIIMDV
+128 FAIIYIIMDI

-148 SMVPA
+148 SMIPA

-183 MPMVLFFSV
+183 MPMVLFFSIN
-192 KQNGGTGDD
+192 QNGGTGDD
-201 RGWFIFAAIGAAISA
+201 RGWFIFAVIVAAISA

-225 THEQQSLLRENK
+225 THEQKSLLRENK
-237 EQTKFKD
+237 EQTKLKD
-244 ILKILV
+244 ILHILV

-275 ELYYFTYILGDSK
+275 ELYYFTYVLGNSK

-335 AVAGKSLVLVLIGA
+335 AFAGKSLALVLLGA

-384 LTLSVRPLLDKFGG
+384 LTLSIRPLLDKFGG

-419 AATVT
+419 AATIT
-424 AHGVSIFKVYMFLIP
+424 AHGVSVFKIYMFLIP
-439 IALIII
+439 IALIIV
-445 GIIIFALK
+445 GIIIFAIK
-453 VKLDEKSHAKIVAE
+453 VKLDESSHAKIVAE

-475 FNKSDDD
+475 FKGGEAAADT
-482 NSDASASAEPAPQP
+482 AIEEPAPQP
-496 KPGVTEIPAPVA
+496 GETDIPAPVA
-508 GTVVDLK
+508 GEVVNLK
-515 NVSDPA
+515 DVSDPA
-521 FANGSMGHGFAI
+521 FAEGKMGEGFAI
-533 KPSDGKVYAPFSGT
+533 KPTDGKVYAPFAGT
-547 IRATFSTRHAVGL
+547 VRATFSTRHAVGL
-560 VSDSGVALLIHIGI
+560 VSDNGIALLIHIGI
-574 DTVNLHGT
+574 DTVKLHGT
-582 GFVTYFDKGQHVEK
+582 GFVTYFNKGQHVEK
-596 GAELMEFWDPTIKKA
+596 GQELMEFWDPTIKKA
-611 GLDDTVLV
+611 GLDDTVIV
-619 TVTNSEEF
+619 TVTNSESF
-627 DFKQLIAA
+627 NLDMLVKAGT
-635 DQKVTTTDN
+635 KVTTKDN
-644 VMEVTKK
+644 VLKVTKK
-651 DQEK
+651 DSTNN

>member
-1 MDKPNGDQHIV
+1 MDAKIDTAQKDPHVV

-40 TGHLFDSGDKSFDN
+40 TGHLFISSDKHFDN
-54 RMVGYV
+54 KMVWYV
-60 TAIILILRIGELIID
+60 TIIIMALRIVELVID
-75 PMIGNAIDRTHTRWG
+75 PLIGNAIDRTNTRWG

-114 GGLNLSNPI
+114 GGLNTSNPV
-123 LYLVL
+123 LYLII
-128 FAIIYIIMDV
+128 FAIIYIVMDV

-192 KQNGGTGDD
+192 NQNDGTGDD
-201 RGWFIFAAIGAAISA
+201 RGWFIFAAIVAAISA

-225 THEQQSLLRENK
+225 THEQKSLLRENK

-275 ELYYFTYILGDSK
+275 ELYYFTYILGNSK
-288 AFSILGGLNTVV
+288 AFSILGGLNTIV

-323 AATIEVIGALIF
+323 AASIEVLGALIF
-335 AVAGKSLVLVLIGA
+335 AFAGKSLALVLLGA

-398 AVANGVVGMAT
+398 AVANGVVGAAT

-424 AHGVSIFKVYMFLIP
+424 AHGVSIFKIYMFLIP
-439 IALIII
+439 IALILV

-453 VKLDEKSHAKIVAE
+453 VKLDEKSHAQIVTK
-467 LEQTWGKQ
+467 LEHTWGKQ
-475 FNKSDDD
+475 FNNDNDTTSKST
-482 NSDASASAEPAPQP
+482 PTPQ
-496 KPGVTEIPAPVA
+496 PGVTDITSPVA
-508 GTVVDLK
+508 GTLVNLK
-515 NVSDPA
+515 DVNDEN
-521 FANGSMGHGFAI
+521 FASGNMGKGFAI
-533 KPSDGKVYAPFSGT
+533 KPSDGKVIAPFSGT
-547 IRATFSTRHAVGL
+547 VRATFSTRHAIGL
-560 VSDSGVALLIHIGI
+560 ESDNGIMLLIHVGI
-574 DTVNLHGT
+574 DTVKLHGT
-582 GFVTYFDKGQHVEK
+582 GFISYFDKNQHFDKGQ
-596 GAELMEFWDPTIKKA
+596 ELMEFWDPAIKKA
-611 GLDDTVLV
+611 GLDDTVMV
-619 TVTNSEEF
+619 TVTNSKNF
-627 DFKQLIAA
+627 DIKLLKNAGE
-635 DQKVTTTDN
+635 KVTTTDI

-651 DQEK
+651 

>member
-1 MDKPNGDQHIV
+1 MDAKIDTAQKDPHVV

-40 TGHLFDSGDKSFDN
+40 TGHLFTTSDKAFDN
-54 RMVGYV
+54 RMVAYV
-60 TAIILILRIGELIID
+60 GAIIMILRIVELLID
-75 PMIGNAIDRTHTRWG
+75 PLIGNAIDRTNTRWG

-103 AILLAALFTPL
+103 AVLLAALFTPL
-114 GGLNLSNPI
+114 GGLNTSNPI
-123 LYLVL
+123 LYLIV

-192 KQNGGTGDD
+192 NQNGGTGDD
-201 RGWFIFAAIGAAISA
+201 RGWFIFAAIVAAISA
-216 ITAIGVGMF
+216 ITAVGVGMF
-225 THEQQSLLRENK
+225 THEQKSLLRENK
-237 EQTKFKD
+237 EETKLKD
-244 ILKILV
+244 ILHILI

-275 ELYYFTYILGDSK
+275 ELYYFTYILGDAK
-288 AFSILGGLNTVV
+288 AFSILGGLNTIV

-323 AATIEVIGALIF
+323 AASIEVLGALIF
-335 AVAGKSLVLVLIGA
+335 AFAGKSLALVLLGA

-384 LTLSVRPLLDKFGG
+384 LTLSIRPLLDKFGG
-398 AVANGVVGMAT
+398 AVANGVVVMAT

-424 AHGVSIFKVYMFLIP
+424 AHGVSIFKIYMFLIP
-439 IALIII
+439 IALILV
-445 GIIIFALK
+445 GIIIFILK
-453 VKLDEKSHAKIVAE
+453 VKLDEKSHAQIVAK

-475 FNKSDDD
+475 FNND
-482 NSDASASAEPAPQP
+482 NDTTSESTPTPQ
-496 KPGVTEIPAPVA
+496 PGVTDITSPVA
-508 GTVVDLK
+508 GTLVNLK
-515 NVSDPA
+515 DVNDEN
-521 FANGSMGHGFAI
+521 FASGNMGKGFAI
-533 KPSDGKVYAPFSGT
+533 KPSDGKVIAPFSGT
-547 IRATFSTRHAVGL
+547 VRATFSTRHAIGL
-560 VSDSGVALLIHIGI
+560 ESDNGIMLLIHVGI
-574 DTVNLHGT
+574 DTVKLRGT
-582 GFVTYFDKGQHVEK
+582 GFISYFDKDQHFDK
-596 GAELMEFWDPTIKKA
+596 GDELMEFWDPAIKKA
-611 GLDDTVLV
+611 GLDDTVMV
-619 TVTNSEEF
+619 TVTNSKYF
-627 DFKQLIAA
+627 DIKLLKDAGE
-635 DQKVTTTDN
+635 KVTTTDI

-651 DQEK
+651 

>member
-1 MDKPNGDQHIV
+1 MDAKIDTAQKDPHVV

-40 TGHLFDSGDKSFDN
+40 TGHLFTTSDKAFDN

-60 TAIILILRIGELIID
+60 GAIIMILRIVELLID
-75 PMIGNAIDRTHTRWG
+75 PLIGNAIDRTNTKWG

-103 AILLAALFTPL
+103 AVLLAALFTPL
-114 GGLNLSNPI
+114 GGLNTSNPI
-123 LYLVL
+123 LYLVV

-183 MPMVLFFSV
+183 MPMVLFFSIN
-192 KQNGGTGDD
+192 QNGGTGDD
-201 RGWFIFAAIGAAISA
+201 RGWFIFAAIVAAISA
-216 ITAIGVGMF
+216 ITAVGVGMF
-225 THEQQSLLRENK
+225 THEQKSLLRENK
-237 EQTKFKD
+237 EETKLKD
-244 ILKILV
+244 ILHILI

-275 ELYYFTYILGDSK
+275 ELYYFTYILGDAK
-288 AFSILGGLNTVV
+288 AFSILGGLNTIV

-323 AATIEVIGALIF
+323 AASIEVLGALIF
-335 AVAGKSLVLVLIGA
+335 AFAGKSLALVLLGA

-384 LTLSVRPLLDKFGG
+384 LTLSIRPLLDKFGG
-398 AVANGVVGMAT
+398 AVANGVVVMAT

-424 AHGVSIFKVYMFLIP
+424 AHGVSVFKIYMFLIP

-445 GIIIFALK
+445 GIIIFILK
-453 VKLDEKSHAKIVAE
+453 VKLDEKSHAKIVAK
-467 LEQTWGKQ
+467 LEETWGNQ
-475 FNKSDDD
+475 FNKDSS
-482 NSDASASAEPAPQP
+482 NAETTSTPQ
-496 KPGVTEIPAPVA
+496 PGVTDITSPVA
-508 GTVVDLK
+508 GTLVNLK
-515 NVSDPA
+515 DVNDEN
-521 FANGSMGHGFAI
+521 FASGNMGKGFAI
-533 KPSDGKVYAPFSGT
+533 KPSDGKVIAPFSGT
-547 IRATFSTRHAVGL
+547 VRATFSTRHAIGL
-560 VSDSGVALLIHIGI
+560 ESDNGIMLLIHVGI
-574 DTVNLHGT
+574 DTVKLRGT
-582 GFVTYFDKGQHVEK
+582 GFISYFDKDQHFDK
-596 GAELMEFWDPTIKKA
+596 GDELMEFWDPAIKKA
-611 GLDDTVLV
+611 GLDDTVMV
-619 TVTNSEEF
+619 TVTNSKDF
-627 DFKQLIAA
+627 DIKLLKDAGE
-635 DQKVTTTDN
+635 KVTTTDI
-644 VMEVTKK
+644 VMEITKK
-651 DQEK
+651 

>member
-90 KFKPWVVGGGIIS
+90 KFKPWVVGGGVIS

-201 RGWFIFAAIGAAISA
+201 RGWFIFAAIVAAISA

-439 IALIII
+439 IALIIV

-521 FANGSMGHGFAI
+521 FANGSMGQGFAI

>member
-1 MDKPNGDQHIV
+1 MDAKIDTAQKDPHVV

-40 TGHLFDSGDKSFDN
+40 TGHLFTTSDKAFDN
-54 RMVGYV
+54 RMVAYV
-60 TAIILILRIGELIID
+60 GAIIMILRIVELLID
-75 PMIGNAIDRTHTRWG
+75 PLIGNAIDRTNTRWG

-103 AILLAALFTPL
+103 AVLLAALFTPL
-114 GGLNLSNPI
+114 GGLNTSNPI
-123 LYLVL
+123 LYLIV

-192 KQNGGTGDD
+192 NQNGGTGDD
-201 RGWFIFAAIGAAISA
+201 RGWFIFAAIVAAISA
-216 ITAIGVGMF
+216 ITAVGVGMF
-225 THEQQSLLRENK
+225 THEQKSLLRENK
-237 EQTKFKD
+237 EETKLKD
-244 ILKILV
+244 ILHILI

-275 ELYYFTYILGDSK
+275 ELYYFTYILGDAK
-288 AFSILGGLNTVV
+288 AFSILGGLNTIV

-323 AATIEVIGALIF
+323 AASIEVLGALIF
-335 AVAGKSLVLVLIGA
+335 AFAGKSLALVLLGA

-384 LTLSVRPLLDKFGG
+384 LTLSIRPLLDKFGG
-398 AVANGVVGMAT
+398 AVANGVVVMAT

-424 AHGVSIFKVYMFLIP
+424 AHGVSIFKIYMFLIP
-439 IALIII
+439 IALILV
-445 GIIIFALK
+445 GIIIFILK
-453 VKLDEKSHAKIVAE
+453 VKLDEKSHAQIVAK

-475 FNKSDDD
+475 FNNNNDTTSE
-482 NSDASASAEPAPQP
+482 STPTPQ
-496 KPGVTEIPAPVA
+496 PGVTDITSPVA
-508 GTVVDLK
+508 GTLVNLK
-515 NVSDPA
+515 DVNDEN
-521 FANGSMGHGFAI
+521 FASGNMGKGFAI
-533 KPSDGKVYAPFSGT
+533 KPSDGKVIAPFSGT
-547 IRATFSTRHAVGL
+547 VRATFSTRHAIGL
-560 VSDSGVALLIHIGI
+560 ESDNGIMLLIHVGI
-574 DTVNLHGT
+574 DTVKLRGT
-582 GFVTYFDKGQHVEK
+582 GFISYFDKDQHFDK
-596 GAELMEFWDPTIKKA
+596 GDELMEFWDPAIKKA
-611 GLDDTVLV
+611 GLDDTVMV
-619 TVTNSEEF
+619 TVTNSKDF
-627 DFKQLIAA
+627 DIKLLKAA
-635 DQKVTTTDN
+635 GEKVTTTDI

-651 DQEK
+651 

>member
-1 MDKPNGDQHIV
+1 MDKQEPHMV

-40 TGHLFDSGDKSFDN
+40 TGHLFTSSDKGFDN

-60 TAIILILRIGELIID
+60 TAIIMILRIVELLID
-75 PMIGNAIDRTHTRWG
+75 PLIGNAIDRTNTKWG
-90 KFKPWVVGGGIIS
+90 KFKPWVVGGGVIS
-103 AILLAALFTPL
+103 AVLLAALFTPL
-114 GGLNLSNPI
+114 GGLNVSSPY
-123 LYLVL
+123 LYLVV
-128 FAIIYIIMDV
+128 FAIIYIIMDI

-148 SMVPA
+148 SMIPA

-183 MPMVLFFSV
+183 MPMVLFFSIN
-192 KQNGGTGDD
+192 QNGGTGDD
-201 RGWFIFAAIGAAISA
+201 RGWFIFAVIVAAISA

-225 THEQQSLLRENK
+225 THEQKSLLRENK
-237 EQTKFKD
+237 EQTKLKD
-244 ILKILV
+244 ILHILV

-275 ELYYFTYILGDSK
+275 ELYYFTYVLGNSK

-335 AVAGKSLVLVLIGA
+335 AFAGKSLALVLLGA

-384 LTLSVRPLLDKFGG
+384 LTLSIRPLLDKFGG

-419 AATVT
+419 AATIT
-424 AHGVSIFKVYMFLIP
+424 AHGVSVFKIYMFLIP
-439 IALIII
+439 IALIIV
-445 GIIIFALK
+445 GIIIFAIK
-453 VKLDEKSHAKIVAE
+453 VKLDESSHAKIVAE

-475 FNKSDDD
+475 FKGGEAAADT
-482 NSDASASAEPAPQP
+482 AIEEPAPQP
-496 KPGVTEIPAPVA
+496 GETDIPAPVA
-508 GTVVDLK
+508 GEVVNLK
-515 NVSDPA
+515 DVSDPA
-521 FANGSMGHGFAI
+521 FAEGKMGEGFAI
-533 KPSDGKVYAPFSGT
+533 KPTDGKVYAPFAGT
-547 IRATFSTRHAVGL
+547 VRATFSTRHAVGL
-560 VSDSGVALLIHIGI
+560 VSDNGIALLIHIGI
-574 DTVNLHGT
+574 DTVKLHGT
-582 GFVTYFDKGQHVEK
+582 GFVTYFNKGQHVEK
-596 GAELMEFWDPTIKKA
+596 GQELMEFWDPTIKKA
-611 GLDDTVLV
+611 GLDDTVIV
-619 TVTNSEEF
+619 TVTNSESF
-627 DFKQLIAA
+627 NLDMLVKAGT
-635 DQKVTTTDN
+635 KVTTKDN
-644 VMEVTKK
+644 VLKVTKK
-651 DQEK
+651 DSANN

>member
-1 MDKPNGDQHIV
+1 MDTKIDTAQKDPHVV

-40 TGHLFDSGDKSFDN
+40 TGHLFTTSDKAFDN
-54 RMVGYV
+54 RMVAYV
-60 TAIILILRIGELIID
+60 GAIIMILRIVELLID
-75 PMIGNAIDRTHTRWG
+75 PLIGNAIDRTNTRWG

-103 AILLAALFTPL
+103 AVLLAAVFTPL
-114 GGLNLSNPI
+114 GGLNTSNPI
-123 LYLVL
+123 LYLIV

-192 KQNGGTGDD
+192 NQNGGTGDD
-201 RGWFIFAAIGAAISA
+201 RGWFIFAAIVAAISA
-216 ITAIGVGMF
+216 ITAVGVGMF
-225 THEQQSLLRENK
+225 THEQKSLLRENK
-237 EQTKFKD
+237 EETKLKD
-244 ILKILV
+244 ILHILI

-275 ELYYFTYILGDSK
+275 ELYYFTYILGDAK
-288 AFSILGGLNTVV
+288 AFSILGGLNTIV

-323 AATIEVIGALIF
+323 AASIEVLGALIF
-335 AVAGKSLVLVLIGA
+335 AFAGKSLALVLLGA

-384 LTLSVRPLLDKFGG
+384 LTLSIRPLLDKFGG
-398 AVANGVVGMAT
+398 AVANGVVVMAT

-424 AHGVSIFKVYMFLIP
+424 AHGVSIFKIYMFLIP
-439 IALIII
+439 IALILV
-445 GIIIFALK
+445 GIIIFILK
-453 VKLDEKSHAKIVAE
+453 VKLDEKSHAQIVAK

-475 FNKSDDD
+475 FNND
-482 NSDASASAEPAPQP
+482 NDTTSESTPTPQ
-496 KPGVTEIPAPVA
+496 PGVTDITSPVA
-508 GTVVDLK
+508 GTLVNLK
-515 NVSDPA
+515 DVNDEN
-521 FANGSMGHGFAI
+521 FASGNMGKGFAI
-533 KPSDGKVYAPFSGT
+533 KPSDGKVIAPFSGT
-547 IRATFSTRHAVGL
+547 VRATFSTRHAIGL
-560 VSDSGVALLIHIGI
+560 ESDNGIMLLIHVGI
-574 DTVNLHGT
+574 DTVKLRGT
-582 GFVTYFDKGQHVEK
+582 GFISYFDKDQHFDK
-596 GAELMEFWDPTIKKA
+596 GDELMEFWDPAIKKA
-611 GLDDTVLV
+611 GLDDTVMV
-619 TVTNSEEF
+619 TVTNSKDF
-627 DFKQLIAA
+627 DIKLLKDAGE
-635 DQKVTTTDN
+635 KVTTTDI

-651 DQEK
+651 

>member
-1 MDKPNGDQHIV
+1 MDAKIDTAQKDPHVV

-40 TGHLFDSGDKSFDN
+40 TGHLFTTSDKAFDN

-60 TAIILILRIGELIID
+60 GAIIMFLRIVEFLID
-75 PMIGNAIDRTHTRWG
+75 PLIGNAIDRTNTKWG

-103 AILLAALFTPL
+103 AVLLAALFTPL
-114 GGLNLSNPI
+114 GGLNTSNPI
-123 LYLVL
+123 LYLVV

-183 MPMVLFFSV
+183 MPMVLFFSIN
-192 KQNGGTGDD
+192 QNGGTGDD
-201 RGWFIFAAIGAAISA
+201 RGWFIFAAIVAAISA
-216 ITAIGVGMF
+216 ITAVGVGMF
-225 THEQQSLLRENK
+225 THEQKSLLRENK
-237 EQTKFKD
+237 EETKLKD
-244 ILKILV
+244 ILHILI

-275 ELYYFTYILGDSK
+275 ELYYFTYILGDAK
-288 AFSILGGLNTVV
+288 AFSILGGLNTIV

-323 AATIEVIGALIF
+323 AASIEVLGALIF
-335 AVAGKSLVLVLIGA
+335 AFAGKSLALVLLGA

-384 LTLSVRPLLDKFGG
+384 LTLSIRPLLDKFGG
-398 AVANGVVGMAT
+398 AVANGVVVMAT

-424 AHGVSIFKVYMFLIP
+424 AHGVSVFKIYMFLIP

-445 GIIIFALK
+445 GIIIFILK
-453 VKLDEKSHAKIVAE
+453 VKLDEKSHAKIVAK
-467 LEQTWGKQ
+467 LEETWGNQ
-475 FNKSDDD
+475 FNKDSS
-482 NSDASASAEPAPQP
+482 NAETTSTPQ
-496 KPGVTEIPAPVA
+496 PGVTDITSPVA
-508 GTVVDLK
+508 GTLVNLK
-515 NVSDPA
+515 DVNDEN
-521 FANGSMGHGFAI
+521 FASGNMGKGFAI
-533 KPSDGKVYAPFSGT
+533 KPSDGKVIAPFSGT
-547 IRATFSTRHAVGL
+547 VRATFSTRHAIGL
-560 VSDSGVALLIHIGI
+560 ESDNGIMLLIHVGI
-574 DTVNLHGT
+574 DTVKLRGT
-582 GFVTYFDKGQHVEK
+582 GFISYFDKDQHFDK
-596 GAELMEFWDPTIKKA
+596 GDELMEFWDPAIKKA
-611 GLDDTVLV
+611 GLDDTVMV
-619 TVTNSEEF
+619 TVTNSKDF
-627 DFKQLIAA
+627 DIKLLKDAGE
-635 DQKVTTTDN
+635 KVTTTDI
-644 VMEVTKK
+644 VMEITKK
-651 DQEK
+651 

>member
-1 MDKPNGDQHIV
+1 MDSSKKDQHIV

-40 TGHLFDSGDKSFDN
+40 TGHLFDSGDKHFDN
-54 RMVGYV
+54 KMVGYV
-60 TAIILILRIGELIID
+60 TLIILILRIGELIID
-75 PMIGNAIDRTHTRWG
+75 PMIGNAIDRTNTKWG
-90 KFKPWVVGGGIIS
+90 KFKPWIVGGGVIS
-103 AILLAALFTPL
+103 AVLLAALFTPL
-114 GGLNLSNPI
+114 GGLNMSNPI

-128 FAIIYIIMDV
+128 FAIIYIVMDV

-201 RGWFIFAAIGAAISA
+201 RGWFIFAVIVAAVSA

-225 THEQQSLLRENK
+225 THEQKSLLRENK
-237 EQTKFKD
+237 EETKFKD

-323 AATIEVIGALIF
+323 AASIEVLGALIF
-335 AVAGKSLVLVLIGA
+335 AFAGKSLALVLLGA

-398 AVANGVVGMAT
+398 AVANGVVGAAT

-424 AHGVSIFKVYMFLIP
+424 AHGVSIFKIYMFLIP
-439 IALIII
+439 IALIVV

-453 VKLDEKSHAKIVAE
+453 VKLDESSHAKIVAE

-475 FNKSDDD
+475 FNKGGQ
-482 NSDASASAEPAPQP
+482 DAAAEEPAAQPQ
-496 KPGVTEIPAPVA
+496 PGVTELPAPVA
-508 GTVVDLK
+508 GTLVDLK
-515 NVSDPA
+515 DVKDNA
-521 FANGSMGHGFAI
+521 FASGSMGQGFAI

-547 IRATFSTRHAVGL
+547 VRATFSTRHAVGL

-574 DTVNLHGT
+574 DTVKLHGT

-611 GLDDTVLV
+611 GLDDTVIV

-627 DFKQLIAA
+627 NFDMLKQAGTT
-635 DQKVTTTDN
+635 VTHTDN
-644 VMEVTKK
+644 VLKVAKK
-651 DQEK
+651 DQAAK

>member
-1 MDKPNGDQHIV
+1 MDTKIDTAKKDPHVV

-40 TGHLFDSGDKSFDN
+40 TGHLFTTNDKAFDN

-60 TAIILILRIGELIID
+60 GAIIMILRIVELLID
-75 PMIGNAIDRTHTRWG
+75 PLIGNAIDRTNTKWG

-114 GGLNLSNPI
+114 GGLNTSNPI
-123 LYLVL
+123 LYLVV

-183 MPMVLFFSV
+183 MPMVLFFSIN
-192 KQNGGTGDD
+192 QNGGTGDD
-201 RGWFIFAAIGAAISA
+201 RGWFIFAAIVAAISA
-216 ITAIGVGMF
+216 ITAIGVGLF
-225 THEQQSLLRENK
+225 THEQKSLLRENK
-237 EQTKFKD
+237 EETKLKD
-244 ILKILV
+244 ILHILI

-275 ELYYFTYILGDSK
+275 ELYYFTYILGDAK
-288 AFSILGGLNTVV
+288 AFSILGGLNTIV

-323 AATIEVIGALIF
+323 AASIEVLGALIF
-335 AVAGKSLVLVLIGA
+335 AFAGKSLALVLLGA

-384 LTLSVRPLLDKFGG
+384 LTLSIRPLLDKFGG
-398 AVANGVVGMAT
+398 AVANGVVVMAT

-424 AHGVSIFKVYMFLIP
+424 AHGVNVFKIYMFLIP
-439 IALIII
+439 IALIIV
-445 GIIIFALK
+445 GIIIFVLK

-475 FNKSDDD
+475 FNNTD
-482 NSDASASAEPAPQP
+482 NTASESTPTPQ
-496 KPGVTEIPAPVA
+496 PGVTNITSPVA
-508 GTVVDLK
+508 GSLVDLK
-515 NVSDPA
+515 DVNDET
-521 FANGSMGHGFAI
+521 FASGNMGKGFAI
-533 KPSDGKVYAPFSGT
+533 TPSDGKVIAPFSGT
-547 IRATFSTRHAVGL
+547 VRATFSTRHAIGIE
-560 VSDSGVALLIHIGI
+560 SDNGIMLLIHVGI
-574 DTVNLHGT
+574 DTVKLRGT
-582 GFVTYFDKGQHVEK
+582 GFISYFDKDQHFDKGQ
-596 GAELMEFWDPTIKKA
+596 ELMEFWDPAIKKA
-611 GLDDTVLV
+611 GLDDTVMV
-619 TVTNSEEF
+619 TITNSKDF
-627 DFKQLIAA
+627 DIKLLKDAG
-635 DQKVTTTDN
+635 DKVTTTDV

-651 DQEK
+651 

>member
-1 MDKPNGDQHIV
+1 MDKQEPHMV

-40 TGHLFDSGDKSFDN
+40 TGHLFTSSDKGFDN

-60 TAIILILRIGELIID
+60 TAIIMILRIVELLID
-75 PMIGNAIDRTHTRWG
+75 PLIGNAIDRTNTKWG
-90 KFKPWVVGGGIIS
+90 KFKPWVVGGGVIS
-103 AILLAALFTPL
+103 AVLLAALFTPL
-114 GGLNLSNPI
+114 GGLNVSSPY
-123 LYLVL
+123 LYLVV
-128 FAIIYIIMDV
+128 FAIIYIIMDI

-148 SMVPA
+148 SMIPA

-183 MPMVLFFSV
+183 MPMVLFFSIN
-192 KQNGGTGDD
+192 QNGGTGDD
-201 RGWFIFAAIGAAISA
+201 RGWFIFAVIVAAISA

-225 THEQQSLLRENK
+225 THEQKSLLRENK
-237 EQTKFKD
+237 EQTKLKD
-244 ILKILV
+244 ILHILV

-275 ELYYFTYILGDSK
+275 ELYYFTYVLGNSK

-335 AVAGKSLVLVLIGA
+335 AFAGKSLALVLLGA

-384 LTLSVRPLLDKFGG
+384 LTLSIRPLLDKFGG

-419 AATVT
+419 AATIT
-424 AHGVSIFKVYMFLIP
+424 AHGVSVFKIYMFLIP
-439 IALIII
+439 IALIIV
-445 GIIIFALK
+445 GIIIFAIK
-453 VKLDEKSHAKIVAE
+453 VKLDESSHAKIVAE

-475 FNKSDDD
+475 FKGGEAAADT
-482 NSDASASAEPAPQP
+482 AIEEPAPQP
-496 KPGVTEIPAPVA
+496 QPGETDIPAPVA
-508 GTVVDLK
+508 VVNLK
-515 NVSDPA
+515 DVSDPA
-521 FANGSMGHGFAI
+521 FAEGKMGEGFAI
-533 KPSDGKVYAPFSGT
+533 KPTDGKVYAPFAGT
-547 IRATFSTRHAVGL
+547 VRATFSTRHAVGL
-560 VSDSGVALLIHIGI
+560 VSDNGIALLIHIGI
-574 DTVNLHGT
+574 DTVKLHGT
-582 GFVTYFDKGQHVEK
+582 GFVTYFNKGQHVEK
-596 GAELMEFWDPTIKKA
+596 GQELMEFWDPTIKKA
-611 GLDDTVLV
+611 GLDDTVIV
-619 TVTNSEEF
+619 TVTNSESF
-627 DFKQLIAA
+627 NLDMLVKAGT
-635 DQKVTTTDN
+635 KVTTKDN
-644 VMEVTKK
+644 VLKVTKK
-651 DQEK
+651 DSTNN

>member
-1 MDKPNGDQHIV
+1 MDSSKKEKHVV

-40 TGHLFDSGDKSFDN
+40 TGHLFDSGDKHFDN
-54 RMVGYV
+54 KMVGYV
-60 TAIILILRIGELIID
+60 TLIILVLRIGELIID
-75 PMIGNAIDRTHTRWG
+75 PMIGNAIDRTNTKWG

-103 AILLAALFTPL
+103 AVLLAALFTPL
-114 GGLNLSNPI
+114 GGLNMSNPM

-192 KQNGGTGDD
+192 NQNGGTGDD
-201 RGWFIFAAIGAAISA
+201 RGWFTFAAIVAAISA

-225 THEQQSLLRENK
+225 THEQKSLLRENK

-311 SGKIGRHKLFYG
+311 SGKVGRHKLFYG
-323 AATIEVIGALIF
+323 AASIEVVGALIF
-335 AVAGKSLVLVLIGA
+335 AFAGKYLALVLLGA

-398 AVANGVVGMAT
+398 AVANGVVGAAT

-419 AATVT
+419 AASIT
-424 AHGVSIFKVYMFLIP
+424 AHGVSIFKIYMFLIP
-439 IALIII
+439 IALIVV

-453 VKLDEKSHAKIVAE
+453 VKLDESSHAKIVAE

-475 FNKSDDD
+475 FNKGGQ
-482 NSDASASAEPAPQP
+482 DADAEEPATQPQ
-496 KPGVTEIPAPVA
+496 PGVTEIPAPVA
-508 GTVVDLK
+508 GTLVDLK
-515 NVSDPA
+515 NVKDPA
-521 FANGSMGHGFAI
+521 FANGSMGQGFAI
-533 KPSDGKVYAPFSGT
+533 KPSDGKVFAPFSGT
-547 IRATFSTRHAVGL
+547 VRATFSTKHAVGL
-560 VSDSGVALLIHIGI
+560 VADSGVALLIHIGI
-574 DTVNLHGT
+574 DTVKLHGT

-596 GAELMEFWDPTIKKA
+596 GDELMEFWDPTIKKA
-611 GLDDTVLV
+611 GLDDTVIV

-627 DFKQLIAA
+627 DFDMLKQAGA
-635 DQKVTTTDN
+635 EVTSMDN
-644 VMEVTKK
+644 ILKVTKK
-651 DQEK
+651 DQANE

>member
-1 MDKPNGDQHIV
+1 MDSSKKEQHVV

-40 TGHLFDSGDKSFDN
+40 TGHLFDSGDKHFDN
-54 RMVGYV
+54 KMVGYV
-60 TAIILILRIGELIID
+60 TLIILILRIGELIID
-75 PMIGNAIDRTHTRWG
+75 PMIGNAIDRTNTKWG
-90 KFKPWVVGGGIIS
+90 KFKPWVVGGGVIS
-103 AILLAALFTPL
+103 AVLLAALFTPL

-128 FAIIYIIMDV
+128 FAIIYIVMDV

-201 RGWFIFAAIGAAISA
+201 RGWFIFAVIVAAISA

-225 THEQQSLLRENK
+225 THEQKSLLRENK

-275 ELYYFTYILGDSK
+275 ELYYFTYILGNSK

-323 AATIEVIGALIF
+323 AASIEVIGALIF
-335 AVAGKSLVLVLIGA
+335 AFAGKSLALVLLGA

-398 AVANGVVGMAT
+398 AVANGVVGAAT

-419 AATVT
+419 AATIT
-424 AHGVSIFKVYMFLIP
+424 AHGVSIFKIYMFLIP
-439 IALIII
+439 IALILV

-453 VKLDEKSHAKIVAE
+453 VKLDESSHAKIVAE

-475 FNKSDDD
+475 FNKGGQ
-482 NSDASASAEPAPQP
+482 DADAEEPAAQPQS
-496 KPGVTEIPAPVA
+496 GVTEIPAPVA
-508 GTVVDLK
+508 GKLVDLK
-515 NVSDPA
+515 DVKDSA
-521 FANGSMGHGFAI
+521 FASGSMGQGFAI
-533 KPSDGKVYAPFSGT
+533 KPSDGKVFAPFSGT
-547 IRATFSTRHAVGL
+547 VRATFSTRHAVGL

-574 DTVNLHGT
+574 DTVKLHGT

-596 GAELMEFWDPTIKKA
+596 GDELMEFWDPTIKKA
-611 GLDDTVLV
+611 GLDDTVIV

-627 DFKQLIAA
+627 DFDMLKQAGTE
-635 DQKVTTTDN
+635 VTNKDN
-644 VMEVTKK
+644 VLKVTKK
-651 DQEK
+651 DQAAE

>member
-1 MDKPNGDQHIV
+1 MDAKIDTAQKDPHVV

-40 TGHLFDSGDKSFDN
+40 TGHLFTTSDKAFDN
-54 RMVGYV
+54 RMVAYV
-60 TAIILILRIGELIID
+60 GAIIMILRIVELLID
-75 PMIGNAIDRTHTRWG
+75 PLIGNAIDRTNTRWG

-103 AILLAALFTPL
+103 AVLLAALFTPL
-114 GGLNLSNPI
+114 GGLNTSNPI
-123 LYLVL
+123 LYLIV

-201 RGWFIFAAIGAAISA
+201 RGWFIFAAIVAAISA
-216 ITAIGVGMF
+216 ITAVGVGMF
-225 THEQQSLLRENK
+225 THEQKSLLRENK
-237 EQTKFKD
+237 EETKLKD
-244 ILKILV
+244 ILHILI

-275 ELYYFTYILGDSK
+275 ELYYFTYILGDAK
-288 AFSILGGLNTVV
+288 AFSILGGLNTIV

-323 AATIEVIGALIF
+323 AASIEVLGALIF
-335 AVAGKSLVLVLIGA
+335 AFAGKSLALVLLGA
-349 ELFFIPQPIIFLVV
+349 ELFFIPQPIIFLGV

-384 LTLSVRPLLDKFGG
+384 LTLSIRPLLDKFGG
-398 AVANGVVGMAT
+398 AVANGVVVMAT

-424 AHGVSIFKVYMFLIP
+424 AHGVSIFKIYMFLIP
-439 IALIII
+439 IALILV
-445 GIIIFALK
+445 GIIIFILK
-453 VKLDEKSHAKIVAE
+453 VKLDEKSHAQIVAK

-475 FNKSDDD
+475 FNND
-482 NSDASASAEPAPQP
+482 NDTTSESTPTPQ
-496 KPGVTEIPAPVA
+496 PGVTDITSPVA
-508 GTVVDLK
+508 GTLVNLK
-515 NVSDPA
+515 DVNDEN
-521 FANGSMGHGFAI
+521 FASGNMGKGFAI
-533 KPSDGKVYAPFSGT
+533 KPSDGKVIAPFSGT
-547 IRATFSTRHAVGL
+547 VRATFSTRHAIGL
-560 VSDSGVALLIHIGI
+560 ESDNGIMLLIHVGI
-574 DTVNLHGT
+574 DTVKLRGT
-582 GFVTYFDKGQHVEK
+582 GFISYFDKDQHFDK
-596 GAELMEFWDPTIKKA
+596 GDELMEFWDPAIKKA
-611 GLDDTVLV
+611 GLDDTVMV
-619 TVTNSEEF
+619 TVTNSKDF
-627 DFKQLIAA
+627 DIKLLKDAGE
-635 DQKVTTTDN
+635 KVTTTDI

-651 DQEK
+651 

>member
-1 MDKPNGDQHIV
+1 MDVKLDNAKKESHVV

-40 TGHLFDSGDKSFDN
+40 TGHLFTSSDKSFDN

-60 TAIILILRIGELIID
+60 TLIIMILRIVELLID
-75 PMIGNAIDRTHTRWG
+75 PLIGNAIDRTNTKWG
-90 KFKPWVVGGGIIS
+90 KFKPWVVGGGVIS

-114 GGLNLSNPI
+114 GGLNTSNPF
-123 LYLVL
+123 LYLLV
-128 FAIIYIIMDV
+128 FAIIYIVMDV

-192 KQNGGTGDD
+192 NQNGGTGDD
-201 RGWFIFAAIGAAISA
+201 RGWFIFAVIVAAISA
-216 ITAIGVGMF
+216 ITAIGVGIF
-225 THEQQSLLRENK
+225 THEQKSLLRENK
-237 EQTKFKD
+237 EQTKLKD
-244 ILKILV
+244 ILHILT

-275 ELYYFTYILGDSK
+275 ELYYFTYILGNAK
-288 AFSILGGLNTVV
+288 AFSILGGLNTIV

-323 AATIEVIGALIF
+323 AASIEVLGALIF
-335 AVAGKSLVLVLIGA
+335 AFAGKSLALVLLGA

-398 AVANGVVGMAT
+398 AVANGVVGAAT

-419 AATVT
+419 AATIT
-424 AHGVSIFKVYMFLIP
+424 AHGVSVFKVYMFLIP
-439 IALIII
+439 IALILV
-445 GIIIFALK
+445 GIIIFAIK
-453 VKLDEKSHAKIVAE
+453 VKLDEKSHAQIVAK

-475 FNKSDDD
+475 FNGDDSD
-482 NSDASASAEPAPQP
+482 STESTPTPQ
-496 KPGVTEIPAPVA
+496 PGVTDITSPVA
-508 GTVVDLK
+508 GTLVNLK
-515 NVSDPA
+515 DVNDNN
-521 FANGSMGHGFAI
+521 FASGNMGKGFAI
-533 KPSDGKVYAPFSGT
+533 KPSDGKVIAPFSGT
-547 IRATFSTRHAVGL
+547 VRATFSTRHAIGL
-560 VSDSGVALLIHIGI
+560 ESDNGIMLLIHVGI
-574 DTVNLHGT
+574 DTVKLRGT
-582 GFVTYFDKGQHVEK
+582 GFISYFDKDQHFDK
-596 GAELMEFWDPTIKKA
+596 GDELMEFWDPAIKKA
-611 GLDDTVLV
+611 GLDDTVMV
-619 TVTNSEEF
+619 TVTNSKDF
-627 DFKQLIAA
+627 DIKLLKDAGE
-635 DQKVTTTDN
+635 KVTTTDI

-651 DQEK
+651 

>member
-1 MDKPNGDQHIV
+1 MDAKIDKSNGEQHVV

-40 TGHLFDSGDKSFDN
+40 TGHLFTSSDKAFDN

-60 TAIILILRIGELIID
+60 TLIIMILRIVELLID
-75 PMIGNAIDRTHTRWG
+75 PLIGNAIDRTNTKWG
-90 KFKPWVVGGGIIS
+90 KFKPWVVGGGVIS
-103 AILLAALFTPL
+103 AVLLAALFTPL
-114 GGLNLSNPI
+114 GGLNTSSPF
-123 LYLVL
+123 LYLLV

-192 KQNGGTGDD
+192 NQNGGTGDD
-201 RGWFIFAAIGAAISA
+201 RGWFIFAVIVAAISA

-225 THEQQSLLRENK
+225 THEQKSLLRENK
-237 EQTKFKD
+237 EQTKLKD
-244 ILKILV
+244 ILHILI

-275 ELYYFTYILGDSK
+275 ELYYFTYILGNAK
-288 AFSILGGLNTVV
+288 AFSILGGLNTIV

-323 AATIEVIGALIF
+323 AASIEVIGALIF
-335 AVAGKSLVLVLIGA
+335 AFAGKSLALVLLGA

-384 LTLSVRPLLDKFGG
+384 LTLSIRPLLDKFGG
-398 AVANGVVGMAT
+398 AVANGVVGAAT

-424 AHGVSIFKVYMFLIP
+424 AHGVSVFKVYMFLIP
-439 IALIII
+439 IALILV

-453 VKLDEKSHAKIVAE
+453 VKLDEGSHAKIVAK

-475 FNKSDDD
+475 FNKDDAD
-482 NSDASASAEPAPQP
+482 VESAPTPQ
-496 KPGVTEIPAPVA
+496 PGVTNITAPVA
-508 GTVVDLK
+508 GTLVDLK
-515 NVSDPA
+515 DVSDEN
-521 FANGSMGHGFAI
+521 FAAGNMGQGVAI
-533 KPSDGKVYAPFSGT
+533 KPSDGKVIAPFSGT
-547 IRATFSTRHAVGL
+547 VRATFSTRHAIGL
-560 VSDSGVALLIHIGI
+560 EADNGIMLLIHVGI
-574 DTVNLHGT
+574 DTVKMHGT
-582 GFVTYFDKGQHVEK
+582 GFVSYFDKDQHFDKGQ
-596 GAELMEFWDPTIKKA
+596 ELMEFWDPAIKKA
-611 GLDDTVLV
+611 GFDDTVMV
-619 TVTNSEEF
+619 TITNSKEF
-627 DFKQLIAA
+627 DIKLLKDAGN
-635 DQKVTTTDN
+635 KVTTDDV

-651 DQEK
+651 

>member
-1 MDKPNGDQHIV
+1 MDKPIGEQHV
-12 RSRLAYSL
+12 ARSRLFYSL

-40 TGHLFDSGDKSFDN
+40 TGHLFDSSDKAFDN
-54 RMVGYV
+54 RMIGYV
-60 TAIILILRIGELIID
+60 TFIIFALRIVELIID

-90 KFKPWVVGGGIIS
+90 KFKPWVVGGGVIS
-103 AILLAALFTPL
+103 AVLLAALFTPL
-114 GGLNLSNPI
+114 GGLNVSNPM

-138 FYSFNDVGFW
+138 FYSFNDIGFW

-183 MPMVLFFSV
+183 MPMVLFFSIN
-192 KQNGGTGDD
+192 QNGGTGDN
-201 RGWFIFAAIGAAISA
+201 RGWFIFAAIVAGISA
-216 ITAIGVGMF
+216 ITSIGVGMF

-275 ELYYFTYILGDSK
+275 ELYYFTYILGNAK
-288 AFSILGGLNTVV
+288 AFSILGGLNTIV
-300 GVISVFAFPLF
+300 GIISVFAFPLF

-323 AATIEVIGALIF
+323 AASIEVIGALIF
-335 AVAGKSLVLVLIGA
+335 AFAGKSLPLVLLGA

-419 AATVT
+419 AATIS
-424 AHGVSIFKVYMFLIP
+424 AHGVNVFKVYMFLIP
-439 IALIII
+439 IALILV
-445 GIIIFALK
+445 GITIFAIK

-475 FNKSDDD
+475 FNEDD
-482 NSDASASAEPAPQP
+482 NNATSEAAPTPQA
-496 KPGVTEIPAPVA
+496 GVTNIPAPVA
-508 GTVVDLK
+508 GTLVDLK
-515 NVSDPA
+515 SVSDDN
-521 FANGSMGHGFAI
+521 FASGNMGEGFAI
-533 KPSDGKVYAPFSGT
+533 KPSDWKVYAPFSGT
-547 IRATFSTRHAVGL
+547 VRATFSTRHAIGL
-560 VSDSGVALLIHIGI
+560 EADNGIMLLIHVGI
-574 DTVNLHGT
+574 DTVKMHGT
-582 GFVTYFDKGQHVEK
+582 GFISYFDKDQHFDKGQ
-596 GAELMEFWDPTIKKA
+596 ELMEFWDPAIKKA
-611 GLDDTVLV
+611 GLDDTVMV
-619 TVTNSEEF
+619 TVTNSKEF
-627 DFKQLIAA
+627 DIKLLKDAGE
-635 DQKVTTTDN
+635 KVTSDDN
-644 VMEVTKK
+644 IMEVAKK
-651 DQEK
+651 D